1 MGFGSR
7 TGVEVHKLLLSVGV
21 LVIIAVTGCQSETAE
36 EDDLLGSARARLEV
50 GEYAEAV
57 AELEA
62 IIEDDPGNSGAH
74 FLLGQAYNQDG
85 DLLKAADEFRTV
97 LALDPDNGA
106 AHHNL
111 GVTLFQMRDPNAAAS
126 EFLAALEL
134 DPDDPDTRYQLG
146 ATYLVLALSAGPP
159 DAELLDQATAEFEAA
174 LETHADMPEALI
186 GMGNIHIQRQ
196 DFEGAV
202 ETLKQALEEVPD
214 SPEAHYALAQAY
226 TLKGDEVLA
235 CQTYDRF
242 IELNPPADWRTQAA
256 QVMSELGCQ

>member
-97 LALDPDNGA
+97 LALEPDNGA

-111 GVTLFQMRDPNAAAS
+111 GVTFFQLRDPNAAVT
-126 EFLAALEL
+126 EFQAALEL

-159 DAELLDQATAEFEAA
+159 DAELLAQATTEFEAA
-174 LETHADMPEALI
+174 LDMRENMPEALI
-186 GMGNIHIQRQ
+186 GIGNIHIQRQ
-196 DFEGAV
+196 DFLAGSEV
-202 ETLKQALEEVPD
+202 LKQALEGVPD

-226 TLKGDEVLA
+226 ALNGDTTLA
-235 CQTYDRF
+235 CETYGRF
-242 IELNPPADWRTQAA
+242 IELSPPADWRTQATQA
-256 QVMSELGCQ
+256 MSELGC